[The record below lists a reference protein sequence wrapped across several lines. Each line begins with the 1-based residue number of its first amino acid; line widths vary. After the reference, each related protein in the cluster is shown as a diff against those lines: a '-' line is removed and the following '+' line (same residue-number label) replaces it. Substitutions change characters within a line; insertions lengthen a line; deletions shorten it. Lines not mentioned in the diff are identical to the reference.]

1 MAKSFWKL
9 VKDINL
15 QIEEAEQISN
25 GINPKKSTSRY
36 IITKIQKTKD
46 KENNFWKKKIVNPE
60 FYTQQNIIQKCRGNQ
75 DILKRRKLR
84 DIVTIRPTLKE

>member
-1 MAKSFWKL
+1 MAKSFWKS

-46 KENNFWKKKIVNPE
+46 KENNLWKNKIVNPE
-60 FYTQQNIIQKCRGNQ
+60 FYTQQNIMQKCRWNQ
-75 DILKRRKLR
+75 DILKWRKLR